1 LKMNEALIPACETGN
16 VEEVKRLLSEGLNN
30 AHEIYMGIRSSVVNG
45 HVEVTNLLRIALVKI
60 HIENGDDINEIL
72 EWASYNGHLETVEY
86 LNKLLLLEKLNELN

>member
-1 LKMNEALIPACETGN
+1 MNEALIPACETGN

-45 HVEVTNLLRIALVKI
+45 HVEVTNLLRIALVTI
-60 HIENGDDINEIL
+60 HINEGCDINKLL
-72 EWASYNGHLETVEY
+72 EWANLYRHLEVVEY